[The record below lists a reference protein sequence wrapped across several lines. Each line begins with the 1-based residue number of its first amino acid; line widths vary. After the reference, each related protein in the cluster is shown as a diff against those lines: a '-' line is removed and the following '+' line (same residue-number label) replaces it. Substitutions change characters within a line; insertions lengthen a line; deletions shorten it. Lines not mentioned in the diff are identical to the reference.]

1 VIFRSATRSNLTIA
15 LDTNCK
21 IGAAESGPARYT
33 HEPAPHQALG
43 PPEPTTTG
51 PGPNSTQ
58 KTSLMVEDCP
68 HLYVVL
74 PHHQFPMCALRGNEP
89 PANLHAAEQRSDLPR
104 RTCMITDD
112 NGDTIF
118 VNEVQ
123 PKPTSPGHDYGRTSP
138 NHNTGRSGSR
148 QYAVFPCELVA
159 MSSWLQ
165 QQPPLIFMRK
175 LGLQSMTR
183 TLPYTTKYNSGPI
196 VTGLYKYSTQYLTVC
211 GKCHVF

>member
-21 IGAAESGPARYT
+21 SGAAESGPTRYT

-123 PKPTSPGHDYGRTSP
+123 PKSTSRGMTMGAPPQITTPAAPDPGNTPPSP
-138 NHNTGRSGSR
+138 ASLSLCRHG
-148 QYAVFPCELVA
+148 
-159 MSSWLQ
+159 
-165 QQPPLIFMRK
+165 
-175 LGLQSMTR
+175 
-183 TLPYTTKYNSGPI
+183 YNSSP
-196 VTGLYKYSTQYLTVC
+196 LSYL
-211 GKCHVF
+211 